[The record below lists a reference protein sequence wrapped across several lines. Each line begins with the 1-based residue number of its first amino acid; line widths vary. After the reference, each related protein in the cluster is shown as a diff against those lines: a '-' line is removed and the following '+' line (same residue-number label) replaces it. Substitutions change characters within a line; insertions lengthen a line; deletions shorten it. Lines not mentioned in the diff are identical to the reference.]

1 MALNEQIISFTA
13 ILWPPDAKSRL
24 FGKKKKNN
32 AGETEGKGEETD
44 RGGGGWMA

>member
-1 MALNEQIISFTA
+1 MQRADSL
-13 ILWPPDAKSRL
+13 
-24 FGKKKKNN
+24 GKKKNN

>member
-1 MALNEQIISFTA
+1 MQRADSL
-13 ILWPPDAKSRL
+13 
-24 FGKKKKNN
+24 GKKKKNN